1 MIYNKLKNNL
11 NLLTITVSYL
21 AALFFVMFGI
31 GTECYHIMQHPAFL
45 TDWDFFKDFLKQPG
59 GMGEYISLF
68 IEQFFNSYF
77 GGVLLI
83 GEILLSAWLLNI
95 LINKIFNTETTSKS
109 LVWLLPLFVT
119 VMCANNV
126 YFAFQILSQFV
137 IMLTIMNIL
146 HKISAENKL
155 YFLALLA
162 GAIAVYHFC
171 GPLYLYCFCLSEIII
186 ALVTR
191 KQNKIINSSVA
202 LAVAIFYPAILNRFA
217 LAITPKYIF
226 YYPVS
231 QRAILEM
238 FQPLIFAFYIILP
251 LSIVG
256 QYFINKKEKPFRFAQ
271 QFYFGSIIL
280 MVATLIVVYQQVES
294 KHGRFAAKISYESEC
309 ENWEYVINKSFK
321 CGFYDRTVNFHYNLA
336 LTKTGTLGRYLF
348 EYPQL
353 LGNEALTIEEPLAGN
368 VCYPTSTLYF
378 QMGQISNSLRYA
390 YESAIYYQN
399 SPYVLKR
406 IIDCLIISNRFTEAE
421 IFLNQL
427 NRNMLAK
434 RFVKDRRNYIAGSR
448 NGMLTEEFVQSKQK
462 ESVKR
467 DYIMSPAHRNF
478 EQLMLSNTNNQVAT
492 DYMLSFCLLN
502 NDLDNFINVLVS
514 SHYNLQKLPKH
525 YQEAVVQ
532 YLSNTQTPNP
542 KTNEIVVDNDTKAR
556 FDTFTQIANN
566 SGSNAYNILKQDFSN
581 SYWMYYKFDNPMRK
595 NISIKNSTKQ

>member
-1 MIYNKLKNNL
+1 MINNKLNNHII
-11 NLLTITVSYL
+11 TITVLYV
-21 AALFFVMFGI
+21 AALIFVMFGI

-45 TDWDFFKDFLKQPG
+45 TDWDYLKDFLKQPG
-59 GMGEYISLF
+59 GLGEYLSLF

-83 GEILLSAWLLNI
+83 GEILLAAWLLNK
-95 LINKIFNTETTSKS
+95 LTNKIFNINITSKS
-109 LVWLLPLFVT
+109 LLWLLPLFVS
-119 VMCANNV
+119 VMCFNNI

-137 IMLTIMNIL
+137 IMLIVINIL
-146 HKISAENKL
+146 HIISAENKL
-155 YFLALLA
+155 YVLALA
-162 GAIAVYHFC
+162 IGAIAVYHFC
-171 GPLYLYCFCLSEIII
+171 GPLYLYCFSLSEIII
-186 ALVTR
+186 AFATR
-191 KQNKIINSSVA
+191 KPNKIIISSVA
-202 LAVAIFYPAILNRFA
+202 LAAATFYPAILYRFV

-238 FQPLIFAFYIILP
+238 FQPVIFAFYIILP
-251 LSIVG
+251 LSIVI
-256 QYFINKKEKPFRFAQ
+256 QYFINKKEKPFKYSQ
-271 QFYFGSIIL
+271 HLYYGTIL
-280 MVATLIVVYQQVES
+280 LMIVALIVVYQQKEF
-294 KHGRFAAKISYESEC
+294 KHQRFAAKISYESEC

-321 CGFYDRTVNFHYNLA
+321 CGFYNRTVNFYYNLA
-336 LTKTGTLGRYLF
+336 LAKTSTMGRYLF

-353 LGNEALTIEEPLAGN
+353 LGNEALTIEEPLAGD

-399 SPYVLKR
+399 SPYIMRR
-406 IIDCLIISNRFTEAE
+406 IIDCLIISNRFSEAE

-434 RFVKDRRNYIAGSR
+434 SFVKDRRSYIAGAR
-448 NGMLTEEFVQSKQK
+448 NSLITEEFVQSKQK

-467 DYIMSPAHRNF
+467 DYIMSPAYRNY

-525 YQEAVVQ
+525 YKEAVVL
-532 YLSNTQTPNP
+532 YLSKTQTPNP
-542 KTNEIVVDNDTKAR
+542 KTNEIVIDNDTKAR
-556 FDTFTQIANN
+556 FNTFTQIASNA
-566 SGSNAYNILKQDFSN
+566 GSNTYNILKQDFSN
-581 SYWMYYKFDNPMRK
+581 TYWMYYTFDNPMRK